1 MPKTRPMDLSQL
13 AQIAE
18 IVGVVTIVFGLIFG
32 LAQLRQFRQQRRDTA
47 AVELMRSI
55 QDREFTRAY
64 RIVYALPTDVS
75 AAALRERG
83 EEAEDAAMT
92 IGAKFET
99 IGLLVFRQNI
109 PLDIVEE
116 LIGAGVIDFWNRC
129 QPWVHDM
136 RKENSQPLI
145 LEWFQWLAE
154 RLQERG
160 RAEQKPAYVR
170 FRNWSGPR

>member
-1 MPKTRPMDLSQL
+1 MDLSQL

-55 QDREFTRAY
+55 QDREFTRSY
-64 RIVYALPTDVS
+64 RIVYALPAGLT
-75 AAALRERG
+75 ATALRARG
-83 EEAEDAAMT
+83 EEAEDAALT

-99 IGLLVFRQNI
+99 IGLLVFRKNI
-109 PLDIVEE
+109 PLDLVEE
-116 LIGAGVIDFWNRC
+116 LIGAGVIDFWNKLR
-129 QPWVHDM
+129 PWVNDI

-154 RLQERG
+154 RLNERG
-160 RAEQKPAYVR
+160 RVEQRPAYER
-170 FRNWSGPR
+170 FRDWSGPR